1 MRKTLAIAAA
11 LAFASPAMA
20 FDVGVGTLVGG
31 ALNALPTAVQ
41 AAKNGMGMQETHEAV
56 TFDREAALEEIV
68 AEIEKLPPEQRE
80 AAWAQAKKS
89 LDKVGAYTG
98 NVNSL
103 VRQQD
108 EARAQ
113 IGLKDVAG
121 DLVKGVAGQAAVL
134 PLANSGAVQA
144 VVKGASDRAMPKAIV
159 RDKTGAAGAPP
170 QPLLD
175 TAETAAS
182 TPVDE
187 AAAAAHIQ
195 PAESVTAASAE
206 SAPATAHE
214 ARKPEYAKAAIGG
227 LIKGVGFLL
236 KGAGEVIYPALL
248 SRGLFGVK

>member
-1 MRKTLAIAAA
+1 MKTTLAIAAT

-41 AAKNGMGMQETHEAV
+41 AAKNGLGMQESHEAV

-80 AAWAQAKKS
+80 AAWEQAKKS

-98 NVNSL
+98 KVNSL

-134 PLANSGAVQA
+134 PMANSGAVQA
-144 VVKGASDRAMPKAIV
+144 VVQGASDGAMARTVVLDKA
-159 RDKTGAAGAPP
+159 GAAGAPT
-170 QPLLD
+170 QPLVD
-175 TAETAAS
+175 AAETVVATPGSEAPVVAA
-182 TPVDE
+182 
-187 AAAAAHIQ
+187 IQ
-195 PAESVTAASAE
+195 PEVPLAAMAAEG
-206 SAPATAHE
+206 APATAPE
-214 ARKPEYAKAAIGG
+214 AKKPEYAKAAIGG
-227 LIKGVGFLL
+227 LIKGVGFLI
-236 KGAGEVIYPALL
+236 KGAGEVLYPALL
-248 SRGLFGVK
+248 SRGLFGSK